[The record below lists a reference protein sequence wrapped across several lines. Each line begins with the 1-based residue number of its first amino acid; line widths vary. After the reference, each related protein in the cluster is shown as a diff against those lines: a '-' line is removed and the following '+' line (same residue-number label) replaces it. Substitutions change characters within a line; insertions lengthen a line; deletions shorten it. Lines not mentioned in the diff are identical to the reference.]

1 MSLSFVYAG
10 IDVSK
15 AILAVYIPGWGYK
28 EFENSA
34 AGIEKLI
41 RIALDIPNL
50 VICCEASGGFEQELL
65 EACLKQNLPAC
76 MVSPS
81 RVRYWARSQNILA
94 KTDKID
100 AKTISEYAEKSKIR
114 LLEVPDPALV
124 RLRALSRERQF
135 EVERLTDLRN
145 HVSLQKQPDLKRM
158 NRIQIRAAQK
168 RVKSLEALINDMIES
183 NNSLER
189 LIERLELPKGIGRI
203 TSVTVLAEFPFL
215 GQMGPQAAS
224 TLAGLVPF
232 NNDSGKFKGH
242 LRIRGGNARVR
253 RVLHMAAVSA
263 ARSNPVLRDFYLRL
277 QNHGKTNKVTY
288 VAVARKLIRLMERI
302 AADPEFQPS

>member
-1 MSLSFVYAG
+1 
-10 IDVSK
+10 
-15 AILAVYIPGWGYK
+15 
-28 EFENSA
+28 
-34 AGIEKLI
+34 
-41 RIALDIPNL
+41 
-50 VICCEASGGFEQELL
+50 
-65 EACLKQNLPAC
+65 

-183 NNSLER
+183 
-189 LIERLELPKGIGRI
+189 
-203 TSVTVLAEFPFL
+203 
-215 GQMGPQAAS
+215 Q
-224 TLAGLVPF
+224 
-232 NNDSGKFKGH
+232 
-242 LRIRGGNARVR
+242 
-253 RVLHMAAVSA
+253 
-263 ARSNPVLRDFYLRL
+263 
-277 QNHGKTNKVTY
+277 
-288 VAVARKLIRLMERI
+288 
-302 AADPEFQPS
+302 

>member
-50 VICCEASGGFEQELL
+50 VICCEASGGYEQEFL

-76 MVSPS
+76 LVSPR
-81 RVRYWARSQNILA
+81 RVRQWAHSQNILA

-100 AKTISEYAEKSKIR
+100 AQVIAGYAENSQIR

-158 NRIQIRAAQK
+158 NRSQVRAAQK
-168 RVKSLEALINDMIES
+168 RVKHLEALINDMIES
-183 NNSLER
+183 NDSLER
-189 LIERLELPKGIGRI
+189 LIQRLELPKGIGRI

-232 NNDSGKFKGH
+232 NNDSGKFKGKR
-242 LRIRGGNARVR
+242 RIRAGNARVR
-253 RVLHMAAVSA
+253 RVLYMASVSA
-263 ARSNPVLRDFYLRL
+263 ARSNLILRDFHSRL
-277 QNHGKTNKVTY
+277 LDNGKQGKVAL